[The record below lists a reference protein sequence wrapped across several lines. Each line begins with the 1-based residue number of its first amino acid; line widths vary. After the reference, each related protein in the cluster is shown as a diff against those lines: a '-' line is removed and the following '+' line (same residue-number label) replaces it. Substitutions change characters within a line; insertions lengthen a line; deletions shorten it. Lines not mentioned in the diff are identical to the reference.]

1 MLKPGRDGDEY
12 KAPRHRHCLGAAWPI
27 VHLGAT
33 LGGRDTE
40 LPGVVLPP
48 AVRGSA
54 SCESASVLQ
63 ARRERGEREAAVH
76 GHGGGAYDCIPD
88 TKGSRG
94 VPAPAVCSAVSR
106 EPAGMSPASDERREL
121 E

>member
-1 MLKPGRDGDEY
+1 MLKPGRDGGEY
-12 KAPRHRHCLGAAWPI
+12 KAPRHRQCLGAAWTI

-40 LPGVVLPP
+40 LTVVVLPP

-54 SCESASVLQ
+54 SCESTSVRQ
-63 ARRERGEREAAVH
+63 ARGKRGEGEAA
-76 GHGGGAYDCIPD
+76 GHGAGGSAYDRIPD

-94 VPAPAVCSAVSR
+94 VPAPAVCSAAAR
-106 EPAGMSPASDERREL
+106 EPAGMSPPSDDRR
-121 E
+121 